1 MKFLAL
7 PLALAF
13 LMPVTVHAAP
23 EAAAPAIATVGKA
36 APEFTGTD
44 TKGTV
49 HKLSDFKG
57 KTVVL
62 EWNNPECPYVVKHYG
77 SQNMQALQ
85 KAATADGVVWLTVNS
100 SAAGKQGNMTGE
112 AADKYVADQGAAPT
126 AYILDAAG
134 TIGKLYDAKTTPH
147 MYIINPEGVL
157 VYAGAIDSDDSFKPE
172 AIAGSKN
179 YVTAALQS
187 LKDGKSV
194 EMASTKPYGC
204 GIKYSN

>member
-1 MKFLAL
+1 MKFLTL
-7 PLALAF
+7 PLALAL
-13 LMPVTVHAAP
+13 LMPVAVNA
-23 EAAAPAIATVGKA
+23 ATVAEVGKP
-36 APEFTGTD
+36 APEFTATD
-44 TKGTV
+44 TKGTE

-77 SQNMQALQ
+77 AKNMQDLQ
-85 KAATADGVVWLTVNS
+85 KTATADGVVWLTVNS

-112 AADKYVADQGAAPT
+112 VADKYVADQGAAPT

-147 MYIINPEGVL
+147 MYVINPEGVL

-172 AIAGSKN
+172 TIKGSTN

-187 LKDGKSV
+187 IKDGKPV
-194 EMASTKPYGC
+194 AQASTKPYGC
-204 GIKYSN
+204 GIKYPN

>member
-7 PLALAF
+7 PLALAL
-13 LMPVTVHAAP
+13 LMPVAVNA
-23 EAAAPAIATVGKA
+23 ATVAEVGKP
-36 APEFTGTD
+36 APEFTGID
-44 TKGTV
+44 TKGTE
-49 HKLSDFKG
+49 HKLTDLKG

-77 SQNMQALQ
+77 AKNMQDLQ

-100 SAAGKQGNMTGE
+100 SAAGKQGNMSGE
-112 AADKYVADQGAAPT
+112 VADKYVADQGAAPT
-126 AYILDAAG
+126 AYILDADG

-147 MYIINPEGVL
+147 MYVINPEGVL

-172 AIAGSKN
+172 TIKGATN

-187 LKDGKSV
+187 VKDGKPV
-194 EMASTKPYGC
+194 AQASTKPYGC
-204 GIKYSN
+204 GIKYPN